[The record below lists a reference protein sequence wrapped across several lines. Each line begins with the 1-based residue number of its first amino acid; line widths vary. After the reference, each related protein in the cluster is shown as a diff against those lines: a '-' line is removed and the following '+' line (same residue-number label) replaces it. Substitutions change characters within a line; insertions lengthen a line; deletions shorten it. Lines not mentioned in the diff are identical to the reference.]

1 MRHWC
6 RLVSPSPF
14 PCPRPSSSSSSPLF
28 FNLKGLISIF
38 QVALTF
44 QWCLL
49 LYFAFLL
56 FFSLPCLSS
65 GSVVCISLF
74 GLSIFCFI
82 FCFPFPLLPVTLS
95 DSLQMDVVSAFQ
107 SGTSF
112 QGALR
117 RQASNSSQQQHDVTN
132 VSSPTHVAFSTT
144 TTTTATAVNSASATV
159 GCECVFSSSA

>member
-1 MRHWC
+1 MLKSNFQVTFFYGYWC
-6 RLVSPSPF
+6 LF
-14 PCPRPSSSSSSPLF
+14 FTFLSPLAVLCF
-28 FNLKGLISIF
+28 I
-38 QVALTF
+38 
-44 QWCLL
+44 
-49 LYFAFLL
+49 
-56 FFSLPCLSS
+56 SS
-65 GSVVCISLF
+65 G
-74 GLSIFCFI
+74 LS
-82 FCFPFPLLPVTLS
+82 PVTLS

-144 TTTTATAVNSASATV
+144 TTTATAANTASATV

>member
-1 MRHWC
+1 M
-6 RLVSPSPF
+6 VTGAF
-14 PCPRPSSSSSSPLF
+14 SSILLF
-28 FNLKGLISIF
+28 L
-38 QVALTF
+38 
-44 QWCLL
+44 
-49 LYFAFLL
+49 LL
-56 FFSLPCLSS
+56 FFSLVSLLALLFVFPS
-65 GSVVCISLF
+65 GLYIIFFLF
-74 GLSIFCFI
+74 
-82 FCFPFPLLPVTLS
+82 LPVTLS

>member
-1 MRHWC
+1 MAIAVSMEGFC
-6 RLVSPSPF
+6 REKSESKVRFWSQSSLRSVPLNPTVPIFPLSLTIMPKSNFQVTFFLWLLVPSLYF
-14 PCPRPSSSSSSPLF
+14 FLSFLSPLAVLCF
-28 FNLKGLISIF
+28 I
-38 QVALTF
+38 
-44 QWCLL
+44 
-49 LYFAFLL
+49 
-56 FFSLPCLSS
+56 SS
-65 GSVVCISLF
+65 G
-74 GLSIFCFI
+74 LS
-82 FCFPFPLLPVTLS
+82 PVTLS

-144 TTTTATAVNSASATV
+144 TTTATAANTASATV

>member
-1 MRHWC
+1 MKVRSVLESELPAIC
-6 RLVSPSPF
+6 AFNPPPLF
-14 PCPRPSSSSSSPLF
+14 SPLTIR
-28 FNLKGLISIF
+28 LKSNF
-38 QVALTF
+38 QMTF
-44 QWCLL
+44 LSMVTG
-49 LYFAFLL
+49 AFSL
-56 FFSLPCLSS
+56 FFLFSLSS
-65 GSVVCISLF
+65 GCVVL
-74 GLSIFCFI
+74 
-82 FCFPFPLLPVTLS
+82 FPLGFSPVTLS

-144 TTTTATAVNSASATV
+144 TTTATAANTASATV

>member
-1 MRHWC
+1 M
-6 RLVSPSPF
+6 F
-14 PCPRPSSSSSSPLF
+14 
-28 FNLKGLISIF
+28 
-38 QVALTF
+38 
-44 QWCLL
+44 
-49 LYFAFLL
+49 YFLWAF
-56 FFSLPCLSS
+56 S
-65 GSVVCISLF
+65 
-74 GLSIFCFI
+74 
-82 FCFPFPLLPVTLS
+82 PVTLS

-144 TTTTATAVNSASATV
+144 TTTATAANTASATV